1 MSIERI
7 SLGCSP
13 LDEMLNGGIEKGCIT
28 EIYGE
33 GGSGKTNICIQF
45 SINLAKNGKKLIFID
60 SEGVSLE
67 RINQIFDNKEDG
79 ILKNI
84 LFYKPMGFKEQGEM
98 IEQTVRLMDKIAV
111 DAIVVDSIT
120 NFYRSQDVNINALLG
135 KQMNTLL
142 NIARKNNIPV
152 LITNQVYQDIN
163 NGYER
168 PRGGYAIDH
177 RTKIIIKIKKGKFG
191 TRKAILMKHRS
202 IEEGKIAKFKITQ
215 DGIK

>member
-7 SLGCSP
+7 STGCTS

-28 EIYGE
+28 EVYGE

-45 SINLAKNGKKLIFID
+45 SVNLAKNGKKLIFID

-67 RINQIFDNKEDG
+67 RINQISKTKDDL
-79 ILKNI
+79 LKNI
-84 LFYKPMGFKEQGEM
+84 LFYKPMGFKEQAEM
-98 IEQTVRLMDKIAV
+98 IEQAIKLMEKIEIE
-111 DAIVVDSIT
+111 AIVLDSIT
-120 NFYRSQDVNINALLG
+120 NFYRTLNGDLNPLLG

-142 NIARKNNIPV
+142 NIARKNNIAV
-152 LITNQVYQDIN
+152 LITNQVYHDIN

-168 PRGGYAIDH
+168 PRGGYAVDH